1 MKILQTV
8 QKNLAMIGFAPH
20 QQQNTN
26 RTFSRIQTFVAVS
39 SIFLHL
45 QLVYTLSMEKK
56 PRRKNI
62 YVHLVY
68 ANSRRRNN
76 HITYQSRR

>member
-45 QLVYTLSMEKK
+45 QLVYTLSMEQKA
-56 PRRKNI
+56 RKNI